1 MYLRLKRAPPPVFGV
16 SGDIIPNENL
26 GANLGTPD
34 ERFTGVWAVDVHAS
48 GKVDADRLFVGG
60 VDVTGDHA
68 TLENVKQ
75 SQAES
80 ELQIESLEED
90 IKTSNQTIVT
100 LQDELSLVKTAQE
113 ADSARLTALGVNP
126 IEKYHNESFPIFGPW
141 TPTDQTFTVSAIRS
155 NNLVTLTLGAK
166 QDIHSGSKVQI
177 MTREAIPA
185 RFRPPAVWHSIMV
198 VDGTEKQGTLS
209 VASTGILRFYTGING
224 TFDGPAGQNSGF
236 ETISMSYLLS

>member
-26 GANLGTPD
+26 GASLGTPD
-34 ERFTGVWAVDVHAS
+34 QRFTEVWAMDVHAS

-60 VDVTGDHA
+60 VDVTGDHV

-80 ELQIESLEED
+80 EIQIESLEED

-113 ADSARLTALGVNP
+113 TDSARLTALGVNP

-141 TPTDQTFTVSAIRS
+141 TPSQQTFTVSAIRS
-155 NNLVTLTLGAK
+155 NNLVTLTIGGK
-166 QDIHSGSKVQI
+166 QDIHSGGKVQI
-177 MTREAIPA
+177 LTLEAIPA
-185 RFRPPAVWHSIMV
+185 KFRPPAVWHSIMV
-198 VDGTEKQGTLS
+198 VDGTEKQGTLQVHTTGS
-209 VASTGILRFYTGING
+209 LKFNTGISG
-224 TFDGPAGQNSGF
+224 TFDGPMGSNAGFG
-236 ETISMSYLLS
+236 TISMSYLL